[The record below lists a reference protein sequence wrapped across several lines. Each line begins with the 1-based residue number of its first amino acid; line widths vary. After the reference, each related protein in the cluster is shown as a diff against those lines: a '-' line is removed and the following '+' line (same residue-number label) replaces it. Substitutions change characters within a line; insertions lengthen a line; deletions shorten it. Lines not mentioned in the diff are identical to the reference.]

1 MHVLG
6 TKRHHHSHH
15 RPRRQRPKEGAPDLE
30 SGELVTS
37 TASAV
42 NSATSNLVATATTLV
57 RKHSK
62 DLFLNGRYSTVHNCF
77 DRRRRRGC
85 PQTAVWTV
93 EAAAEA
99 EKARIQRTT
108 TASSA

>member
-1 MHVLG
+1 MHEIG
-6 TKRHHHSHH
+6 NKRQHHSNH
-15 RPRRQRPKEGAPDLE
+15 RPRRQRPKEGPDLE

-77 DRRRRRGC
+77 DRRPRRG

-93 EAAAEA
+93 EAEA